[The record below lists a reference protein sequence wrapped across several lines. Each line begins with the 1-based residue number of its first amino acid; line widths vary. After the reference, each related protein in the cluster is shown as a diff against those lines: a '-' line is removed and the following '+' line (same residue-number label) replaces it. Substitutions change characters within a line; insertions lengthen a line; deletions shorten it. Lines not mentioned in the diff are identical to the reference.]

1 MRYSLRMRAAE
12 GGPHE
17 SGGRHISGAERLPA
31 RGSLEAAAAQMIRRA
46 LSHTKGKA
54 DFIRLTIEALREE
67 EVLVAPALRI
77 ETHKARTHEE
87 GIRLARG
94 CLEEVP
100 VSPAAVDKAFRA
112 LSRLSR
118 NMRGAMLLD
127 AETGQRL
134 DRTGRRGLRV
144 SRMDAEDEEAF
155 RAWLAEQGLDT
166 IHVREALILASKVMA
181 APDIVAELCW
191 SDDPDYVT
199 GYVAVKAV
207 YHRITRLKS
216 PGDPR
221 GGRVF
226 FVRHGGGERE
236 LREYL
241 EKKAVLIKCGGFSG
255 GVP

>member
-1 MRYSLRMRAAE
+1 MRAAE

-31 RGSLEAAAAQMIRRA
+31 PGDLEAAAAQMIKRA

-54 DFIRLTIEALREE
+54 DFIRLTIEPVEEKEILSVPILR
-67 EVLVAPALRI
+67 V
-77 ETHKARTHEE
+77 ETYEARTHEE
-87 GIRLARG
+87 GIRHARQY
-94 CLEEVP
+94 LEHAL

-112 LSRLSR
+112 LFRLRR

-155 RAWLAEQGLDT
+155 RAWLAGQGLDT
-166 IHVREALILASKVMA
+166 IHVREALILASKLMA
-181 APDIVAELCW
+181 APDTVAELCW
-191 SDDPDYVT
+191 SDDPDYVA
-199 GYVAVKAV
+199 GYVAVKAI
-207 YHRITRLKS
+207 YHRITRLK
-216 PGDPR
+216 PLGDPR

-226 FVRHGGGERE
+226 FIRRGGDPVA

-241 EKKAVLIKCGGFSG
+241 EKKAVLVKCGRFSG
-255 GVP
+255 SAS